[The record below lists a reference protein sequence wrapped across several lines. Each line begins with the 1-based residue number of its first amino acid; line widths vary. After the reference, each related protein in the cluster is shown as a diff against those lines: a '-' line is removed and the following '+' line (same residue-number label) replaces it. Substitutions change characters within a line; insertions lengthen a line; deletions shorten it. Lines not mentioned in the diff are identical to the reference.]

1 MNVYASIFKKR
12 NPNTD
17 GDQAQ
22 KRRERM
28 MRDLVMKT
36 RVKKARMMLKKYD
49 DPHPRL
55 FSPRIDTRSNEVH
68 MRNAHQRGLIV
79 EEHVRAMYKNEN
91 MAFDYVELIRRMP
104 W

>member
-12 NPNTD
+12 NPHTD
-17 GDQAQ
+17 ADPAQ

-28 MRDLVMKT
+28 MRDLVLKA
-36 RVKKARMMLKKYD
+36 RVKKERLMQRSD

-55 FSPRIDTRSNEVH
+55 FAPRVDTRSNEVH

-79 EEHVRAMYKNEN
+79 EEHVRAMNKNEN
-91 MAFDYVELIRRMP
+91 ACFDYVELTRRMP